1 MECPRCGE
9 ADVAGPECPAC
20 GVILAK
26 ARPRPAPSR
35 MIRNDP
41 ERAGPRRPGLLS
53 VALAAVGLAAG
64 VWAFR
69 RAPPENPLD
78 RPSLVSPPARTP
90 ARETRPPLTVA
101 PPRLSVPPPAPAG
114 EGLPPLET
122 VDEAALADQATA
134 DRLGALLQHGLPVG
148 PDDLRAAEDLHARY
162 GERARDLLEAI
173 LLNTANQ
180 EREASNHAEA
190 IRLLRQAAAL
200 SPTSPH
206 PQRAL
211 VGVWL
216 ETGDWVRAEAAAR
229 SLLALAPGDVEVTRG
244 LAYALVRQDRR
255 REAVEILND
264 LLDRHDDAE
273 ARALLA
279 RIEGDVEA
287 ETGLTEQRLAHF
299 HVRYDGDEHV
309 AVGREVLRVLDRH
322 YSTLARAL
330 DHRPDAPIP
339 VILLSRESYAAATG
353 APGWSGGL
361 YDSFDGRVR
370 IPIGGLTPS
379 LTPEMD
385 DTLLH
390 ELTHAFV
397 ADRSRGVAPR
407 VIQEGLAQ
415 LMEGKRVED
424 LLDASELEALAEGRL
439 GGVGGFYMSALSFVQ
454 HLIALRG
461 QGGINDLLD
470 AMAATGNP
478 DEAFREVYGKDAR
491 GLQAEWSARLRRQHG
506 R

>member
-35 MIRNDP
+35 MIRDDP
-41 ERAGPRRPGLLS
+41 EPPGSRRPGLVS
-53 VALAAVGLAAG
+53 VVLAAVGVAAG
-64 VWAFR
+64 IWAFR
-69 RAPPENPLD
+69 RAPPANPLD
-78 RPSLVSPPARTP
+78 RPRLASPAGAPA
-90 ARETRPPLTVA
+90 ARETRPPITVA
-101 PPRLSVPPPAPAG
+101 PPRLSAPPPPAP
-114 EGLPPLET
+114 EPLRPLES

-134 DRLGALLQHGLPVG
+134 DRLGALLQHGLPAG
-148 PDDLRAAEDLHARY
+148 PDDLRAARDLHARY
-162 GERARDLLEAI
+162 GDLARALLEAI
-173 LLNTANQ
+173 LVNTANQ
-180 EREASNHAEA
+180 EREANNHAEA
-190 IRLLRQAAAL
+190 VRLLRQAAAL

-206 PQRAL
+206 PQKAL

-216 ETGDWVRAEAAAR
+216 ETGDWVPAEAAAR
-229 SLLALAPGDVEVTRG
+229 SLLALTPGDVEVTRG
-244 LAYALVRQDRR
+244 LAYSLVRQDRP
-255 REAVEILND
+255 REALEILSD
-264 LLDRHDDAE
+264 LLDHADDAE

-330 DHRPDAPIP
+330 DHRPDSPIP

-424 LLDASELEALAEGRL
+424 LLDARELEALAAGRL
-439 GGVGGFYMSALSFVQ
+439 RGVGGFYMSALSFVE
-454 HLIALRG
+454 HLEAQRG

-470 AMAATGNP
+470 AMAATGNA

-491 GLQAEWSARLRRQHG
+491 GLQAEWSGRLRRQYGH
-506 R
+506 